1 MVAYWGSW
9 PGFLLEPLPY
19 LYLYVLYFYL
29 DAIQEGA
36 VVFKYV

>member
-9 PGFLLEPLPY
+9 PGFLLEPLP
-19 LYLYVLYFYL
+19 YLYVLYFYL